1 MSGIVSLV
9 KACDWR
15 NHMPIVSLNGH
26 TVKLHSKHL
35 CLYLQICTVPNFGE
49 MSFFEVGS
57 G

>member
-9 KACDWR
+9 KARDWG
-15 NHMPIVSLNGH
+15 NHMPIVSLNGL